1 MQVFFLERAPLDLNN
16 GSSWNMKHEIIIIV
30 FVIGHSSLHF
40 CPAWWT
46 RVNLDPVCFWSVKE
60 GGRSSCQPCQIK
72 TQPIVPTKE
81 APSRSDGPSGR
92 RAGGQEGRGAG
103 GQEGRKAGR
112 LTFTVETTPSF
123 TVFYEEDV
131 KQWDK
136 NWTLSLWTFS
146 PNKHGAGV
154 LLHERTLVVE

>member
-1 MQVFFLERAPLDLNN
+1 
-16 GSSWNMKHEIIIIV
+16 MKHEIIIV
-30 FVIGHSSLHF
+30 FVIAHSSVHL

-92 RAGGQEGRGAG
+92 RAGGQGGRGAG
-103 GQEGRKAGR
+103 RQEGS
-112 LTFTVETTPSF
+112 PSQL
-123 TVFYEEDV
+123 
-131 KQWDK
+131 KPH
-136 NWTLSLWTFS
+136 L
-146 PNKHGAGV
+146 V
-154 LLHERTLVVE
+154 LLSSMKRMWSSETKTGHCLSEPLVPINTGLVCCSTKELWLWSKNLCWLYIYLSSFKLWVGW